1 MFLAMEFLNG
11 GDLFS
16 FLHNMQ
22 TFEEEVA
29 LFYIAE
35 MVLAL
40 EYLHS
45 EGIVHRGNCTRLV
58 FFI

>member
-1 MFLAMEFLNG
+1 MEFLNG

-16 FLHNMQ
+16 FLHNMEV
-22 TFEEEVA
+22 FDEETA
-29 LFYIAE
+29 QFYIAE

-45 EGIVHRGNCTRLV
+45 EGIIHRGMFLYL
-58 FFI
+58 FIFSK